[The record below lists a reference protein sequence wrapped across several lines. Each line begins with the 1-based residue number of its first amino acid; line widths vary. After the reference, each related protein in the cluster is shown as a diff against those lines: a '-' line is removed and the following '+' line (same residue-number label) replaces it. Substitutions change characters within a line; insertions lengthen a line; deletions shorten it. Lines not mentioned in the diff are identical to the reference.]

1 MVLPAKGSSSSSSSS
16 TSSSKKPAPSL
27 LKKPHQLQQ
36 SRLQFQPGGGG
47 ASSSSSSRQQAT
59 GRLVQASIFDLAG
72 VQQHQ
77 QQMSE
82 ADVGVAP
89 TLYLGEADLLRLKE
103 TLEDRAS
110 DRESLLRVL
119 RRLSTVPCTRRSLE
133 ETRIGVAVGHLRR
146 HDDDEVSDLAE
157 RCASPFRDTLRLLA
171 RKSCSVLLTFLV
183 RVSRLAGSS
192 PCGSGRSRRSE
203 PRSSSNSSARRAT
216 TAPAAAAAGAD
227 TEEVRCA

>member
-1 MVLPAKGSSSSSSSS
+1 MVPAKGSSSSSSSS